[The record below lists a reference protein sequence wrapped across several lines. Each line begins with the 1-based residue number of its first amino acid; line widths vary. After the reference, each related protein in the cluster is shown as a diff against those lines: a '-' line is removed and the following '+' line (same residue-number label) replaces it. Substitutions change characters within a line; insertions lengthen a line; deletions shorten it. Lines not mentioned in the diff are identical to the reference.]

1 MLNEHLNTESPPEI
15 GALYIVG
22 WLLGSW
28 LSTFGYQPISRGL
41 AMVIYLFCISFPNIV
56 KLCWQLYSSL
66 YYAEQR
72 CSSPSHCRSGWW
84 SQAQAALGRDQI
96 FVKSFV
102 RMHSGQI
109 TATQAA
115 DKHLIYGSW
124 QMETAIFQHGVQ
136 WMCSSSSDR
145 S

>member
-1 MLNEHLNTESPPEI
+1 MLNEHLKTASPTEI
-15 GALYIVG
+15 GALAIGYCWVAFRI
-22 WLLGSW
+22 LAKHLW
-28 LSTFGYQPISRGL
+28 LSTNIQGTCHGYISVLHKLSKYRETVL
-41 AMVIYLFCISFPNIV
+41 TALFFT
-56 KLCWQLYSSL
+56 LLRR
-66 YYAEQR
+66 AQR
-72 CSSPSHCRSGWW
+72 CSSPSHCRSGWR

-136 WMCSSSSDR
+136 
-145 S
+145 